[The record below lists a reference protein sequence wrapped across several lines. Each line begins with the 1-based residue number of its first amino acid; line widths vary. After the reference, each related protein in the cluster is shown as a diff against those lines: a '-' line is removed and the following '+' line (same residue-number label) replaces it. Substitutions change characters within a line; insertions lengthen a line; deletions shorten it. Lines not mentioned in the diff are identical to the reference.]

1 MQETARTT
9 TDAWTRDRSNFGILG
24 AQDPA
29 EWLAQVDAGVNR
41 TVQRFAREGR
51 HDLAAEMLA
60 SHIVKTEATRT
71 RVHGPAASY
80 FEAARRF
87 NAAAAECALR
97 LLGGAA

>member
-1 MQETARTT
+1 MQETSTT
-9 TDAWTRDRSNFGILG
+9 TPWTRDRSNAAIVGF
-24 AQDPA
+24 ADAA

-41 TVQRFAREGR
+41 SVKRLALGGR

-60 SHIVKTEATRT
+60 AHIVKTEVTRT
-71 RVHGPAASY
+71 KVHGPAASY

-87 NAAAAECALR
+87 NAAAAECAIR